1 MPRAHARA
9 GFAASLVVKT
19 LAIYSMLHCASARL
33 LGEADTA
40 PPWSEFYPTAVGEQV
55 PREFVLANET
65 LISTL
70 DRVAKTV
77 PPRGPPGIVLF
88 TTLRLSGGTDASEL
102 ERMASNFCHW
112 LHQSHL
118 LRHTMLITTDEAT
131 WEMLAARGLPVY
143 LDRAFPRR
151 AEYQASVRLS
161 GTLNREFDVQKH
173 WWGWKLV
180 SLGYRAVYMDSD
192 NVVRGPEVLS
202 PFDVTPP
209 YDYQALSDWSEPELP
224 AVGAA
229 LDRTCGFYYW
239 VKEEGAPS
247 KTALRVGMSLR
258 PGEDR
263 LQAANPC
270 QSTGLWYLTPSS
282 ASEAFMLAL
291 VNRIAYHLPSQ
302 WDQTAANEV
311 VMPHLWGAGA
321 APPLRYRL
329 LPAES
334 FANLALFAAREAAGL
349 VSAPAVTHAGGY
361 FGGADKRGA
370 FEKLGLFHG
379 DFRLCEE
386 GTPAGKCAR
395 RGLPPPQPGLLASR
409 PRRAAALG
417 GALAVSAA
425 ALGLGLAGRRRPRGG
440 GTAAAAEAEAE
451 KGGPGGAAGRLAA
464 EAPSECVLRST

>member
-1 MPRAHARA
+1 
-9 GFAASLVVKT
+9 
-19 LAIYSMLHCASARL
+19 
-33 LGEADTA
+33 
-40 PPWSEFYPTAVGEQV
+40 
-55 PREFVLANET
+55 
-65 LISTL
+65 
-70 DRVAKTV
+70 
-77 PPRGPPGIVLF
+77 
-88 TTLRLSGGTDASEL
+88 
-102 ERMASNFCHW
+102 MASNFCHW

-247 KTALRVGMSLR
+247 KTALRVGMSVR

-329 LPAES
+329 LPAEG

-349 VSAPAVTHAGGY
+349 GSAPAVMHAGGY

-395 RGLPPPQPGLLASR
+395 RGLPPPAARAAGVAAEAGGGAGRRARGGRRGAGAGVGGEAPPARRGDGSGGRGRGRERRAWRRSR
-409 PRRAAALG
+409 ETCSRGAKRVRVKKHVSTPRRAHACIKLHIAY
-417 GALAVSAA
+417 S
-425 ALGLGLAGRRRPRGG
+425 
-440 GTAAAAEAEAE
+440 
-451 KGGPGGAAGRLAA
+451 
-464 EAPSECVLRST
+464 